1 MPSGGQTRASTGP
14 SGGIGVQWEHD
25 ERDDGVTVLKI
36 CRRSALG
43 QLGAMVGVVAN
54 SPALR
59 LLKAHIRRAAER
71 DDPCSGASVLDR
83 VGINMRAK
91 EINEPTL
98 DMVTHYGFRWIRI
111 DVSWR
116 ATEPSVGRFDFEE
129 LRRGLQAAAGRG
141 LRVLGILDYGHPLYT
156 RMLAPRGAD
165 EQRAFVRFSV
175 EAVRQLGSLVTAWE
189 VWNEPNH
196 PRFWPPQPD
205 VGAFTAL
212 LTEVASAIWKQNP
225 NAVLVTGGL
234 STIDDRF
241 LSALLP
247 VVDSLGQ
254 HGTLGLG
261 LHPYCSTPPETVVG
275 DLRRVGLLGDD
286 GRARSAGGV
295 RVWLTEWGYCRG
307 TPGVGPL
314 RQAEWVPRIP
324 LVGAALD
331 VPLTVLFELR
341 DGGPQDVP
349 AYTCGL
355 MSARDEP
362 YPVATAWAA
371 VSQAAGAIEPT
382 LRQVPRGSVG
392 KWSLGSCHSA
402 LVWPEAPTATFGS
415 TPLTCGDAAPGC
427 VTNVWEIS
435 PAREYWVTVGNQ
447 CS

>member
-1 MPSGGQTRASTGP
+1 
-14 SGGIGVQWEHD
+14 VQWEHY
-25 ERDDGVTVLKI
+25 EGDDRMSVMKM
-36 CRRSALG
+36 CRRSAVG
-43 QLGAMVGVVAN
+43 QLGAMVGVLAN
-54 SPALR
+54 WPALR
-59 LLKAHIRRAAER
+59 LLTPRNRRTAGN
-71 DDPCSGASVLDR
+71 DDPRAGASVLDR
-83 VGINMRAK
+83 VGVNMRAK
-91 EINEPTL
+91 EINDPTL
-98 DMVTHYGFRWIRI
+98 DVVTHYGFRWIRI

-116 ATEPSVGRFDFEE
+116 ATEPTAGRFDFED

-141 LRVLGILDYGHPLYT
+141 LSVLGILDYGHPLYT
-156 RMLAPRGAD
+156 NLLAPRGAD
-165 EQRAFVRFSV
+165 ERRAFVRFSV
-175 EAVRQLGSLVTAWE
+175 EAARQLGSLVTAWE

-196 PRFWPPQPD
+196 PKFWPPQPD

-212 LTEVASAIWKQNP
+212 LTEVASALWKQNS
-225 NAVLVTGGL
+225 NALLVSGGL

-254 HGTLGLG
+254 HGALGLG
-261 LHPYCSTPPETVVG
+261 LHPYRGTPPETVVG

-295 RVWLTEWGYCRG
+295 PVWLTEWGYCRG

-341 DGGPQDVP
+341 DGGPQDVA

-355 MSARDEP
+355 LSARDEP

-371 VSQAAGAIEPT
+371 VSHAAGAIAPT
-382 LRQVPRGSVG
+382 LRQVPRGAAG
-392 KWSLGSCHSA
+392 KWSVGSCDST
-402 LVWPEAPTATFGS
+402 LVWPEAPTVTSGS
-415 TPLTCGDAAPGC
+415 TSLTCGDAAAGC
-427 VTNVWEIS
+427 LTSVREIA
-435 PAREYWVTVGNQ
+435 PAREYWAAVGNQ
-447 CS
+447 CP